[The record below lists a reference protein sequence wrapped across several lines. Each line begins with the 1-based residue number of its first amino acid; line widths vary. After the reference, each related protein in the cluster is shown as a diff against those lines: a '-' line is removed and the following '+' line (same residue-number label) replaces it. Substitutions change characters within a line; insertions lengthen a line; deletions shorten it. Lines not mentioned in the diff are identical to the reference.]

1 MYTQIRFGQPFCDFS
16 RLCIYKKKKCT
27 PTGAA
32 SQDKNLPP
40 VPASQLRWKPPDKVI
55 MINKTA
61 VQKSSLEIK
70 K

>member
-1 MYTQIRFGQPFCDFS
+1 MDIG
-16 RLCIYKKKKCT
+16 KKSN

-61 VQKSSLEIK
+61 VEKSPLEIK